1 MANFIQRVNGLF
13 SIWLLIGIAVAY
25 LGVMFIVGYLGDK
38 YLPNR
43 KPRPYLYS
51 LALGVHCTTWSF
63 FGTTA
68 QSAQYGWAFTP
79 TYLGAILLFA
89 LGYPLLT
96 RIAAFCKQH
105 QISSLAELLSL
116 RFNRSTSIAA
126 MVTLVSFIG
135 VVPYTSLQLDA
146 LTNSLLFLSDEPDDG
161 SHNASLYISILMA
174 IFAVLFGT
182 RSSNLTQKRSGLLS
196 AIAFES
202 VVKLIAF
209 VGVGVYICYGI
220 FNGLFDLITQA
231 GNNAQTREIME
242 GDGAWLAYL
251 GHMLLGFCSMLVL
264 PRQFH
269 INFVEYNSQE
279 EISRARW
286 VFPLYLFAIN
296 LFVLPI
302 ALAGT
307 LQFGDAPISP
317 DLFILALPQQQGQ
330 DFFTLLGYL
339 GGLAAATSMI
349 IVATLAVG
357 IMIANNLITPLWLK
371 LQLRAGHAQSIM
383 GDKLL
388 IIRRST
394 VVLVIGV
401 SYLYYQTV
409 GQTEP
414 LANSGIL
421 SIALLA
427 QFMPTLLLSLYWKNN
442 SVSAFWVS
450 TLAGISGWLYLL
462 LWPSIKHTY
471 AFAPAPTDAD
481 LSQGFLISLTI
492 NVLLYLC
499 INRFSSK
506 QRQKV
511 QEYSE
516 PVAIQSEQLN
526 NILTKLLSEKEYLRV
541 SRILEDKT
549 QTGYISPQMLAKVE
563 KVLSAYLGQGGSRML
578 LTTLT
583 NQKKLALDDL
593 LVWVEEASQTFQ
605 FNQELLQASMQHIEQ
620 GICVIDPQLN
630 LVAWNQYYEKMFS
643 YPENYLQ
650 AGLSMKSILQFNA
663 RRGLLGEQ
671 IDANAEI
678 QKRLNFL
685 TKGSRYKY
693 RRYQLDD
700 SAIEI
705 QGSPMPG
712 GGFVTTY
719 TDITDL
725 IHTQQELERSKDEL
739 EKRVED
745 RTKALSL
752 ANKALAQA
760 NLSKTRFLAAAGHDL
775 MQPFNAATLYAS
787 MLFERTKGS
796 DLAQT
801 SDGLKQAL
809 HNAEELLTG
818 LLDFSKLESG
828 VLIPSKAPFQL
839 NDVLGPLVA
848 EASIVALQK
857 GLELRYVPC
866 HHWVET
872 DKALFRRMIANLISN
887 AIRYTPKGKIL
898 IGVKRRHSA
907 LLICVADTGVGIPSH
922 KQKEIFEEFQQLNQA
937 ESKQGLG
944 LGLTI
949 VERMSELLNI
959 PVGLASTPGKG
970 TVFYT
975 QLHATTP
982 VQAPMP
988 NTAKKADLTFS
999 MAGKRV
1005 WIIDNDPQVL
1015 NATRDLFE
1023 SWRAEVTTAKD
1034 ADHLFAQLSSAPL
1047 QAADLL
1053 LIDYHLDDNKTGN
1066 VEAAAIFNQLGH
1078 NIPTI
1083 LNSANHDDEIREQAI
1098 EAGLQFLH
1106 KPLKLA
1112 SLKRTLKSL
1121 LNGV

>member
-1 MANFIQRVNGLF
+1 MF
-13 SIWLLIGIAVAY
+13 SIWLLIGIAVVY
-25 LGVMFIVGYLGDK
+25 LGLMFVVGYLGDK

-43 KPRPYLYS
+43 KPRPYFYS
-51 LALGVHCTTWSF
+51 FALGVHCTTWSF
-63 FGTTA
+63 FGTTT

-89 LGYPLLT
+89 VGYPLLM
-96 RIAAFCKQH
+96 RIAALCKQH

-126 MVTLVSFIG
+126 MVTIVTLIG

-146 LTNSLLFLSDEPDDG
+146 LTNSLIFLSDEPDDG

-182 RSSNLTQKRSGLLS
+182 RSTNLTEKRSGLLA

-202 VVKLIAF
+202 LVKLVAF
-209 VGVGVYICYGI
+209 VGVAIYICYGI
-220 FNGLFDLITQA
+220 FDGMFDLITQA
-231 GNNAQTREIME
+231 GNNETTRKIMQGE
-242 GDGAWLAYL
+242 GAWLAYL
-251 GHMLLGFCSMLVL
+251 GHMLLGFCSMICL

-269 INFVEYNSQE
+269 INFVEYNSPE
-279 EISRARW
+279 EITKARW
-286 VFPLYLFAIN
+286 VFPLYLAAIN

-307 LQFGDAPISP
+307 LQFNDTQLSP
-317 DLFILALPQQQGQ
+317 DLFILALPQQQEQ
-330 DFFTLLGYL
+330 AFFTLLGYL

-357 IMIANNLITPLWLK
+357 IMLANNLVTPIWLK
-371 LQLRAGHAQSIM
+371 RQLRAGDAQGIEGNM
-383 GDKLL
+383 LL
-388 IIRRST
+388 MIRRTT
-394 VVLVIGV
+394 VLLVIGV

-427 QFMPTLLLSLYWKNN
+427 QFIPALLMSLYWKNN
-442 SVSAFWVS
+442 GVFSFWAA
-450 TLAGISGWLYLL
+450 TLAGIVGWLYLL

-481 LSQGFLISLTI
+481 LSQGFLISLGI
-492 NVLLYLC
+492 NISLYLLF
-499 INRFSSK
+499 NNAFYTSRVK
-506 QRQKV
+506 HQD
-511 QEYSE
+511 YGE
-516 PVAIQSEQLN
+516 PVAIQSEQLH
-526 NILTKLLSEKEYLRV
+526 NILTKLLTAKDYEKVRRFLK
-541 SRILEDKT
+541 DKT
-549 QTGYISPQMLAKVE
+549 QSGYISPQMLSKVE
-563 KVLSAYLGQGGSRML
+563 KILSAYLGQGGSRML

-620 GICVIDPQLN
+620 GICVIDRQLN
-630 LVAWNQYYEKMFS
+630 LVAWNQYYETMFS

-663 RRGLLGEQ
+663 RRGLLGKQ
-671 IDANAEI
+671 IDANTEI
-678 QKRLNFL
+678 QKRLDFL
-685 TKGSRYKY
+685 TNGSRYKY
-693 RRYQLDD
+693 RRYQPDG

-725 IHTQQELERSKDEL
+725 IRTQQELERSKDEL
-739 EKRVED
+739 EKRVEN

-787 MLFERTKGS
+787 LLAEKTKNT

-828 VLIPSKAPFQL
+828 VLRPSPSQFQL

-857 GLELRYVPC
+857 GLELRYVPSK
-866 HHWVET
+866 HWIET

-898 IGVKRRHSA
+898 IGVKRRQQD
-907 LLICVADTGVGIPSH
+907 LLICVADTGIGIPSH
-922 KQKEIFEEFQQLNQA
+922 KQKEIFEEFQQLQNS

-970 TVFYT
+970 TVFFT
-975 QLHATTP
+975 QIHPIAPPLH
-982 VQAPMP
+982 Q
-988 NTAKKADLTFS
+988 NNGAKLASNKKSDLKFS
-999 MAGKRV
+999 LSGKYI
-1005 WIIDNDPQVL
+1005 WIVDNDRQVL
-1015 NATRDLFE
+1015 DATRDLFL
-1023 SWRAEVTTAKD
+1023 SWNASVTTAKD
-1034 ADHLFAQLSSAPL
+1034 ADNLFEQVRAPG
-1047 QAADLL
+1047 ANPADLL
-1053 LIDYHLDDNKTGN
+1053 LIDYHLDENKTGN
-1066 VEAAAIFNQLGH
+1066 VEAIRIFGRVGH
-1078 NIPTI
+1078 DIPTI

-1098 EAGLQFLH
+1098 EAGLHFLH

-1112 SLKRTLKSL
+1112 SLKRLLK
-1121 LNGV
+1121 NIFDEK

>member
-1 MANFIQRVNGLF
+1 
-13 SIWLLIGIAVAY
+13 
-25 LGVMFIVGYLGDK
+25 MFIVGYLGDK

-43 KPRPYLYS
+43 KPRPYFYS

-79 TYLGAILLFA
+79 TYFGAILLFA
-89 LGYPLLT
+89 LGYPLLM
-96 RIAAFCKQH
+96 RIAALCKQH

-126 MVTLVSFIG
+126 MVTVVTLIG
-135 VVPYTSLQLDA
+135 VVPYTALQLDA
-146 LTNSLLFLSDEPDDG
+146 LTNSLLFLSDEPNDG
-161 SHNASLYISILMA
+161 PHNASLYISILMA
-174 IFAVLFGT
+174 LFAVLFGT
-182 RSSNLTQKRSGLLS
+182 RSSNLTQKRSGLLA

-202 VVKLIAF
+202 LVKLVAF

-220 FNGLFDLITQA
+220 FNGMFDLITQA
-231 GNNAQTREIME
+231 GNDVQTRQIME
-242 GDGAWLAYL
+242 GEGAWLAYF
-251 GHMLLGFCSMLVL
+251 GHMLLGFCSMLCL

-279 EISRARW
+279 EINKARW
-286 VFPLYLFAIN
+286 LFPLYLFAIN

-307 LQFGDAPISP
+307 LQFGDSGISP

-330 DFFTLLGYL
+330 DAFTLLGYL

-357 IMIANNLITPLWLK
+357 IMLANNLVTPVWLK
-371 LQLRAGHAQSIM
+371 LQLKAGRAQSIK
-383 GDKLL
+383 GDMLL
-388 IIRRST
+388 FIRRST

-427 QFMPTLLLSLYWKNN
+427 QFIPALLISLYWKNN
-442 SVSAFWVS
+442 GVSAFWVS
-450 TLAGISGWLYLL
+450 TLAGIAGWLYLL

-471 AFAPAPTDAD
+471 AFAPAPTDVD
-481 LSQGFLISLTI
+481 LSKGFLISLTLNI
-492 NVLLYLC
+492 VLYLL
-499 INRFSSK
+499 INKMFITR
-506 QRQKV
+506 RQKHHD
-511 QEYSE
+511 YGE
-516 PVAIQSEQLN
+516 PVAIQSEQLH
-526 NILTKLLSEKEYLRV
+526 NILTKLLSSKEYQRV
-541 SRILEDKT
+541 NRILEDKT
-549 QTGYISPQMLAKVE
+549 QTGYISPQMLGKVE

-685 TKGSRYKY
+685 TNGSRYKY
-693 RRYQLDD
+693 RRYQPDD

-760 NLSKTRFLAAAGHDL
+760 NLSKSRFLAAAGHDL

-787 MLFERTKGS
+787 MLAEKTKS
-796 DLAQT
+796 TDLAPT

-828 VLIPSKAPFQL
+828 VLHPSPTQFQL
-839 NDVLGPLVA
+839 NEVLGPLVA

-857 GLELRYVPC
+857 GLELRYVPNQ
-866 HHWVET
+866 HWVET

-898 IGVKRRHSA
+898 IGVKRRNHA
-907 LLICVADTGVGIPSH
+907 LLVCIADTGVGIPSH
-922 KQKEIFEEFQQLNQA
+922 KQKEIFEEFQQLHQA

-949 VERMSELLNI
+949 VERMSELLSI

-975 QLHATTP
+975 QLHAIKPIKVAKPATT
-982 VQAPMP
+982 
-988 NTAKKADLTFS
+988 KKAEFAFS
-999 MAGKRV
+999 LSQKNI

-1015 NATRDLFE
+1015 NATRDLFL
-1023 SWRAEVTTAKD
+1023 SWQANVVTAKD
-1034 ADHLFAQLSSAPL
+1034 ADALFAQQGTGTIKAP
-1047 QAADLL
+1047 DLL

-1066 VEAAAIFNQLGH
+1066 LEAAYIFEKLGQT
-1078 NIPTI
+1078 IPTI

-1106 KPLKLA
+1106 KPLKMA

-1121 LNGV
+1121 LS